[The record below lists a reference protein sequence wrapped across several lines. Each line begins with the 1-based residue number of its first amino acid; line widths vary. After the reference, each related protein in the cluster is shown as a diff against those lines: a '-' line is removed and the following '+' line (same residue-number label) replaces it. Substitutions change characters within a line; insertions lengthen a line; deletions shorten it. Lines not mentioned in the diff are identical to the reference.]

1 MSLLDDLYD
10 LLEDAQRYDR
20 YIAARC
26 IFHDDDKPSLMIYE
40 DRYKCLACGANGQ
53 TSKLLDK
60 LDHKFVPKV
69 DQHKDY
75 ANPFTKWT
83 KSHPLGKAL
92 QISYLNLKNTPS
104 LGTYLVKERKI
115 DIKILLQ
122 IGTGYRDDWYTFPIR
137 DTNKCIVG
145 AVARKSPTNNCSSK
159 YIIPSGQNPNLLFVP
174 DWKKVI
180 DESVVFL
187 TFGILD
193 AISIYACGYAAMS
206 TTTGKRI
213 DPSAMDK
220 IRKRIVLFPD
230 HNEEF
235 EAIDIARQLG
245 WRSKVFECNYTMDA
259 KDPNDLYCKY
269 PDDFKIMLRDI
280 VKGIMS

>member
-1 MSLLDDLYD
+1 MSLLDELYD

-40 DRYKCLACGANGQ
+40 DKYHCLACEKRGS
-53 TSKLLDK
+53 TSSLLSK
-60 LDHKFVPKV
+60 LDHKFIPKTEY
-69 DQHKDY
+69 KDHS
-75 ANPFTKWT
+75 NPFTKWT
-83 KSHPLGKAL
+83 KSHSLGKAL
-92 QISYLNLKNTPS
+92 HISYLNLKNTPS
-104 LGTYLVKERKI
+104 LGTYLVNDRKI
-115 DIKILLQ
+115 DIKMLLSLG
-122 IGTGYRDDWYTFPIR
+122 IGYRDDWYTFPIR
-137 DTNKCIVG
+137 DKERCIVG
-145 AVARKSPTNNCSSK
+145 AVARKSPTNNHPAK
-159 YIIPSGQNPNLLFVP
+159 YIIPTGQNANLLYVP
-174 DWKKVI
+174 DWNKVI
-180 DESVVFL
+180 NESVVFL

-193 AISIYACGYAAMS
+193 AISIYSCGYAAMS

-235 EAIDIARQLG
+235 EAIDIARHLG
-245 WRSKVFECNYTMDA
+245 WRSKVFECKYTLDA

-269 PDDFKIMLRDI
+269 PDDFRNMLKEI
-280 VKGIMS
+280 VDHL